1 FRRAREEKKH
11 ARREGDLG
19 MKRAGRN
26 RAAKTRLSNASCPR
40 FSTPPHL
47 DSIEERVT
55 KFGHM
60 RSRFV
65 GQH

>member
-1 FRRAREEKKH
+1 
-11 ARREGDLG
+11 

-26 RAAKTRLSNASCPR
+26 RAAKTRLSNAPCPR

-47 DSIEERVT
+47 DSTEERVT
-55 KFGHM
+55 KFGHT

-65 GQH
+65 GQR